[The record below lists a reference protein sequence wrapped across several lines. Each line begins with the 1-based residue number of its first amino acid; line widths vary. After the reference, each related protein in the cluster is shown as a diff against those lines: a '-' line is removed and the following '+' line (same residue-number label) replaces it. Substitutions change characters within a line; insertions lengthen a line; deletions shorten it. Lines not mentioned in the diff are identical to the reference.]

1 MDRLSDMELILA
13 IADAGGMA
21 AGGRRLGLSPATVS
35 ARIVGLEDRLGVQL
49 LTRTTRAISLTNEGR
64 IFVEDARRIVDQVA
78 DLEARL
84 RAGKGDLSGRLS
96 ISAPLDFGR
105 NRLSA
110 LIDHFLELHPEVTVD
125 LRLSDGLVDLVSG
138 DVDCALRY
146 GVPKDSSLIQRRLG
160 NSRRIAC
167 AAPAYIARK
176 GSPTHPGDLEGHDC
190 LVMLFGD
197 QAQDRW
203 QFQNAGKDVVIAVKP
218 ARRANDGELIR
229 RWAIAGHGIAMKSSW
244 DIAEDLA
251 EGRLVPMLESFA
263 APGSSLSMVWPA
275 GRHLARRTRAFID
288 YVAEHLGGNYEQ
300 KATSTIDN

>member
-35 ARIVGLEDRLGVQL
+35 ARIVAVEDRLGVQL
-49 LTRTTRAISLTNEGR
+49 LTRTTRAISLTDEGR
-64 IFVEDARRIVDQVA
+64 IFVEDARRIIDQVA
-78 DLEARL
+78 DLEVRL
-84 RAGKGDLSGRLS
+84 RGSEDGLSGRLS
-96 ISAPLDFGR
+96 VSAPLDFGR

-110 LIDHFLELHPEVTVD
+110 LIDNFLEEHPAVTID
-125 LRLSDGLVDLVSG
+125 LRLSDALVDLVSG

-160 NSRRIAC
+160 DSRRIAC

-176 GSPTHPGDLEGHDC
+176 GLPALPGDLADHDC

-197 QAQDRW
+197 QAHDRW
-203 QFQNAGKDVVIAVKP
+203 SFQSAGKDVVIAVKP

-229 RWAIAGHGIAMKSSW
+229 RWALAGHGIAMKSSW

-251 EGRLVPMLESFA
+251 AGRLVPVLERYA

-288 YVAEHLGGNYEQ
+288 YVAERLSGNGV
-300 KATSTIDN
+300 T